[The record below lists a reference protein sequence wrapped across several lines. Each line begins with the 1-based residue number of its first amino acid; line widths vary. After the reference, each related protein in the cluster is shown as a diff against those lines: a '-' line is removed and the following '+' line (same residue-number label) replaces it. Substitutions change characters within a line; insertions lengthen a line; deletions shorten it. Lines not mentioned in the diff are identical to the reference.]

1 MTSLSPPADPLPSL
15 PTTPDYNRA
24 SPESAPS
31 VRSFG
36 PAMSIESEKSKRNI
50 FKFSSIAKRNKS
62 TKNLIETE
70 VPQPPQEDEGI
81 SGPWNF
87 QHHIHVDEGFVG
99 LPPSWSNALSQAGF
113 TDDEIAAIHARR
125 TAARGNPNTSRPDSP
140 LSILR
145 HPAPRSS
152 SLAAHSSNAT
162 LLASAYINAP
172 SPTSFPPSRQSSY
185 TATSSSHSNSVAEGD
200 TVDTQYVFVNG
211 AGHESMIDP
220 YPLDTHSVSTHH
232 SSSNHTN
239 SPQITRV
246 QSEAP
251 PRSNSRHTPS
261 PLVHSH
267 SLPLNNHS
275 IDAHSLHSATPR
287 TPPRRVFHVSN
298 ADESPPPAYHSPVH
312 TPVFRDKLGLL
323 SEGSRSGIETESEPL
338 REKERDMN
346 SFLDISATANTTSSS
361 FYTDTDTNLSLPDI
375 DHALLNRHLTPTP
388 PLVIDKRMSKVGALP
403 PRLSF
408 HLSSD
413 LGFED
418 WGAGLLGGLEDGSG
432 SGGGGNGSRLDDRL
446 GLAKPGRFV
455 ESKRKNL
462 LVDRGEGSSSL
473 VLPGFSFPSS
483 SSSPLLPSPSTS
495 TSTSRSPSTS
505 SRPSSPSS
513 LKSQSLSHSTA
524 ISTPST
530 SPSPSAPSHSP
541 SELIQPTSSVLSP
554 STSSLLSPPSSNM
567 LTPTQLTSNMLSPT
581 PTQTLPTVPDV
592 SFGADITLGAPLRVM
607 VPGSPA
613 PGRSTSPTPTTRTTS
628 PPTTTKTPLI
638 PTRITPHT
646 PTRELPVPPE
656 EVEVDRSI
664 DPVLPDISLGP
675 NVSSLGA
682 GLNLSS
688 LGIGSDALSLN
699 TGRPKISS
707 SSTQISSTDHTDL
720 IKPSSPRACRL
731 GIEVTVASQSPTS
744 ATLSSKNSDVDSSR
758 GEGIGALM
766 AGGRDSPSMTSSP
779 TTGAS
784 TTSNH
789 SLPLITSPSSS
800 TTLLPLRPAG
810 DRNSEMSVMTVT
822 PATIVS
828 VSGAVAITLA
838 TASVVDSDSVSLS
851 AVEPAD
857 DAGSETEDGASV
869 VLDSDGVSIT
879 LDSNPAWPEPPL
891 TPDLDTTPRQ
901 PTRFRATS
909 LRVQGSPHSSHFSC
923 ETGSTTE
930 SPPLITPKLHVPPSP
945 LRDKS
950 FAPEA
955 ALLTSTTDTFGVGG
969 RDDDSDEGF
978 TLPLPKAHTQ
988 SQLQRLPEWIAD
1000 AVSFLSEFM
1009 VDVDPQECFA
1019 DLQEIAEGESGS
1031 VYAARLVC
1039 PPDTHSLPPGTTHVA
1054 IKAITIHPA
1063 VSPKLQDLSH
1073 EMELMR
1079 GVHHEHVLRMD
1090 AFYVNLVDDSVWIRM
1105 ELMERSLA
1113 DVIGLV
1119 GEGLS
1124 LQERMIARFA
1134 SDVLLALEY
1143 LQKHHIAHRD
1153 VRSDNLLLNA
1163 SGIVK
1168 VADFS
1173 NAVRVTRNSPMCV
1186 GAVGVIY
1193 WQAPEM
1199 RVGTYNALKVDVWSL
1214 GATVWELAQT
1224 EPPFADVQDPRQ
1236 IGVQWPPLRQPELY
1250 SRRFHEFL
1258 KLCSRPY
1265 ASRPNANELVNTPF
1279 IRNACGRAVNVQLL
1293 SQCRAIEEHVLQR
1306 ESESG
1311 GDS

>member
-1 MTSLSPPADPLPSL
+1 MTSLSPPADLLPSL
-15 PTTPDYNRA
+15 PTTPDCNRA

-50 FKFSSIAKRNKS
+50 FKFSSIAKRNRS

-70 VPQPPQEDEGI
+70 IPQPPQEDEGI

-125 TAARGNPNTSRPDSP
+125 TAVRGNPNTSRPDSP

-152 SLAAHSSNAT
+152 SLAAHSSNAA

-185 TATSSSHSNSVAEGD
+185 TATSSSHSHSVAEGD

-232 SSSNHTN
+232 SGSNHTN

-251 PRSNSRHTPS
+251 PRTNSGHIPS

-267 SLPLNNHS
+267 SLPLNSHP
-275 IDAHSLHSATPR
+275 IDAHSLHSASPR

-312 TPVFRDKLGLL
+312 TPVFREKPGLP
-323 SEGSRSGIETESEPL
+323 SEGSGSGIETESGPL
-338 REKERDMN
+338 RKKERDMN
-346 SFLDISATANTTSSS
+346 SILDISATADTTSS
-361 FYTDTDTNLSLPDI
+361 FYTDTDVNLSLPDI
-375 DHALLNRHLTPTP
+375 DPALLNRHLTPTP
-388 PLVIDKRMSKVGALP
+388 PLVIDKRLTKVGALP

-432 SGGGGNGSRLDDRL
+432 SEGGSGSRLDDRL
-446 GLAKPGRFV
+446 GLAKPGKFV
-455 ESKRKNL
+455 ESKRKSL

-473 VLPGFSFPSS
+473 LLPGFSFPSS
-483 SSSPLLPSPSTS
+483 SSSRLSPSLSPSPSTS
-495 TSTSRSPSTS
+495 TSRSRSTS

-513 LKSQSLSHSTA
+513 LKSQFPSPSTA

-541 SELIQPTSSVLSP
+541 SESVQPNSSSLSP
-554 STSSLLSPPSSNM
+554 STSNM
-567 LTPTQLTSNMLSPT
+567 FSPT
-581 PTQTLPTVPDV
+581 PTQTLPTLPDV

-607 VPGSPA
+607 VPESPA
-613 PGRSTSPTPTTRTTS
+613 PGRSAPPTLTTRTTP
-628 PPTTTKTPLI
+628 PPTTTKTSPI
-638 PTRITPHT
+638 PTRNTPRT
-646 PTRELPVPPE
+646 PTREPPVPPE
-656 EVEVDRSI
+656 EAEVDCSI

-688 LGIGSDALSLN
+688 LGIGLDVLSPN
-699 TGRPKISS
+699 AGGPKISS
-707 SSTQISSTDHTDL
+707 PSTQISSTDHTDL
-720 IKPSSPRACRL
+720 TKPSSPRACKS
-731 GIEVTVASQSPTS
+731 GIEVTVSSQPPTS
-744 ATLSSKNSDVDSSR
+744 ATLSSKISDVNSLR
-758 GEGIGALM
+758 GEGIGSLM
-766 AGGRDSPSMTSSP
+766 AGSRGSPSMTSSP
-779 TTGAS
+779 MTGAS

-789 SLPLITSPSSS
+789 SLPLATSPSSS

-869 VLDSDGVSIT
+869 VLDSDGASIT

-901 PTRFRATS
+901 PTRFRTTS
-909 LRVQGSPHSSHFSC
+909 LRVQGSPHSSHFSSD
-923 ETGSTTE
+923 TGSTTE

-969 RDDDSDEGF
+969 RDNDSDEGF

-988 SQLQRLPEWIAD
+988 SQLQRLPGWIAD
-1000 AVSFLSEFM
+1000 AVSPLSEFM

-1039 PPDTHSLPPGTTHVA
+1039 PPDTLSLPPGTTHVA
-1054 IKAITIHPA
+1054 IKAIAIHPA
-1063 VSPKLQDLSH
+1063 VSPKLQDLNH

-1113 DVIGLV
+1113 DVVGLV

-1199 RVGTYNALKVDVWSL
+1199 RVGAYNALKVDVWSL